1 MIKCIETHFIKNRSG
16 PFICDTGIS
25 YLYEK
30 VFAMGT
36 AEFNLLRE
44 ELIQWIK
51 SLNDSKLLNFL
62 NSVKLST
69 ANPNQDW
76 WDDLSE
82 EQKQNIH
89 LGLKDLNEGNTISS
103 KDFWDQLRS
112 NE

>member
-1 MIKCIETHFIKNRSG
+1 
-16 PFICDTGIS
+16 
-25 YLYEK
+25 
-30 VFAMGT
+30 MGT

-69 ANPNQDW
+69 ANPNHDW

-82 EQKQNIH
+82 ERKQNIH

-103 KDFWDQLRS
+103 KDSWDQLRS

>member
-1 MIKCIETHFIKNRSG
+1 MEKTNIKYIIFDLGGVVADWNPE
-16 PFICDTGIS
+16 

-69 ANPNQDW
+69 TNPNQDW
-76 WDDLSE
+76 WDDLTE
-82 EQKQNIH
+82 EQKQNIQV
-89 LGLKDLNEGNTISS
+89 GLKDLNEGNTISS
-103 KDFWDQLRS
+103 KEFWNQLRS